1 MPVLPTPRLL
11 LSRLVPETFK
21 QSAEAHKHRPAPI
34 PLQPSDA
41 VEGRFAAAERLPNGW
56 YQQGNDSGLTLPNT
70 LPRNPNVP
78 NVPLHPRSSMDSFT
92 SGTSANNSIYMP
104 RRVESFMDPEDA
116 RIYHKTQQ
124 TQKPAGGAYFEEARG
139 GQAYD
144 VGQGSGKSPY
154 AESVASL
161 SDDSIYQSKGPQR
174 PTQSRHNSDDN
185 RRRNDQ
191 PTNSPLATEYG
202 NTGLEAPKA
211 AYASN
216 NRDTNQR
223 SGRSPLARQSYVRTA
238 PGEGV
243 EMELQTPQQ
252 SGLMRDVSPAPLGEP
267 QMPASSNHSRNASTD
282 SKKRKRL
289 SKAQP
294 RK

>member
-1 MPVLPTPRLL
+1 
-11 LSRLVPETFK
+11 
-21 QSAEAHKHRPAPI
+21 
-34 PLQPSDA
+34 
-41 VEGRFAAAERLPNGW
+41 LPNGW

-124 TQKPAGGAYFEEARG
+124 TQKPAGGAFFEEAREG
-139 GQAYD
+139 GPYVA
-144 VGQGSGKSPY
+144 GQPSGKAPY
-154 AESVASL
+154 AESVNSL

-174 PTQSRHNSDDN
+174 PAPPRFNSDEG
-185 RRRNDQ
+185 RGRNDR
-191 PTNSPLATEYG
+191 TTHSPLASEYS
-202 NTGLEAPKA
+202 NNGLEAPKA
-211 AYASN
+211 AYSSN
-216 NRDTNQR
+216 NRDANQR

-243 EMELQTPQQ
+243 EMELQAPQQ
-252 SGLMRDVSPAPLGEP
+252 NSSMMRDVSPAPLGQP
-267 QMPASSNHSRNASTD
+267 QMPASSNHSRSESTD

-289 SKAQP
+289 SKAP
-294 RK
+294 PSSRK

>member
-1 MPVLPTPRLL
+1 
-11 LSRLVPETFK
+11 
-21 QSAEAHKHRPAPI
+21 
-34 PLQPSDA
+34 
-41 VEGRFAAAERLPNGW
+41 
-56 YQQGNDSGLTLPNT
+56 
-70 LPRNPNVP
+70 
-78 NVPLHPRSSMDSFT
+78 MDSFT

-124 TQKPAGGAYFEEARG
+124 TQKPAGGAFFEEARSG
-139 GQAYD
+139 APYE
-144 VGQGSGKSPY
+144 VGQKSGKSPY
-154 AESVASL
+154 SESVESVD
-161 SDDSIYQSKGPQR
+161 DDSVYQSKGPQR
-174 PTQSRHNSDDN
+174 PAQPRHNSDDGH
-185 RRRNDQ
+185 RRRNEQ
-191 PTNSPLATEYG
+191 AYNSPLASEYN
-202 NTGLEAPKA
+202 NTGLDAPKA

-216 NRDTNQR
+216 NRDANQR

-243 EMELQTPQQ
+243 EMELQAPQQ
-252 SGLMRDVSPAPLGEP
+252 SSLMRDVSPAPLGEP

-282 SKKRKRL
+282 SNKRKRL

>member
-1 MPVLPTPRLL
+1 
-11 LSRLVPETFK
+11 
-21 QSAEAHKHRPAPI
+21 
-34 PLQPSDA
+34 
-41 VEGRFAAAERLPNGW
+41 
-56 YQQGNDSGLTLPNT
+56 
-70 LPRNPNVP
+70 
-78 NVPLHPRSSMDSFT
+78 MDSFT

-139 GQAYD
+139 GPSYE

-154 AESVASL
+154 AESVASM
-161 SDDSIYQSKGPQR
+161 SDDSVYQAKGPQR
-174 PTQSRHNSDDN
+174 PAQSRHNSDDH

-216 NRDTNQR
+216 NRDANQR

-243 EMELQTPQQ
+243 EMELQPPQQ
-252 SGLMRDVSPAPLGEP
+252 GGLMRDVSPAPLGEP
-267 QMPASSNHSRNASTD
+267 SMPASSNHSRNASTD